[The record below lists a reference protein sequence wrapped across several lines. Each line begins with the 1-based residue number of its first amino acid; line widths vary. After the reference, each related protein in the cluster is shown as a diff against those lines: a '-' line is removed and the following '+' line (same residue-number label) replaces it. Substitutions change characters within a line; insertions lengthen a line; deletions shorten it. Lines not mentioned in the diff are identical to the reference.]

1 MRWRIHE
8 RGLAQAQADMVGACR
23 HVRPAARGH
32 GRVVDAEPRRNRQ
45 RRFPLAGGDESR
57 DRNEAILFASRK
69 QMLEA
74 ERNYI
79 VGGFGLALAG
89 LLGSLYAARKAG
101 RAG

>member
-1 MRWRIHE
+1 MSAVSPKRKLIWW
-8 RGLAQAQADMVGACR
+8 A
-23 HVRPAARGH
+23 
-32 GRVVDAEPRRNRQ
+32 
-45 RRFPLAGGDESR
+45 LAGVFAVLLAVTAVWWTQNRAEIASADFRSLAAMQSR
-57 DRNEAILFASRK
+57 DRSEAILFASRK

-89 LLGSLYAARKAG
+89 LLGSLYASRKAG

>member
-1 MRWRIHE
+1 MS
-8 RGLAQAQADMVGACR
+8 
-23 HVRPAARGH
+23 AAS
-32 GRVVDAEPRRNRQ
+32 PRRKLIWWA
-45 RRFPLAGGDESR
+45 LAGIFAVLLAVMAVWWTQNRAEIAGADFRSLAAMQSR
-57 DRNEAILFASRK
+57 DRSEAILFASRK

>member
-1 MRWRIHE
+1 MS
-8 RGLAQAQADMVGACR
+8 
-23 HVRPAARGH
+23 AASPKRKLIWW
-32 GRVVDAEPRRNRQ
+32 A
-45 RRFPLAGGDESR
+45 LAGMFAVLLAVTAVWWTQNRAEIASADFRSLAATQSR
-57 DRNEAILFASRK
+57 DRSEAILFASRK

-101 RAG
+101 PAG

>member
-1 MRWRIHE
+1 M
-8 RGLAQAQADMVGACR
+8 Q
-23 HVRPAARGH
+23 
-32 GRVVDAEPRRNRQ
+32 
-45 RRFPLAGGDESR
+45 SR
-57 DRNEAILFASRK
+57 DRSEAILFASRK

>member
-1 MRWRIHE
+1 MS
-8 RGLAQAQADMVGACR
+8 
-23 HVRPAARGH
+23 AASPKRKLIWW
-32 GRVVDAEPRRNRQ
+32 A
-45 RRFPLAGGDESR
+45 LAGMFAVLLAVMAVWWTQNRAEIASADFRSLAAMQSR
-57 DRNEAILFASRK
+57 DRSEAILFASRK
-69 QMLEA
+69 QMLET

>member
-1 MRWRIHE
+1 MS
-8 RGLAQAQADMVGACR
+8 
-23 HVRPAARGH
+23 AASPKRKLIWW
-32 GRVVDAEPRRNRQ
+32 A
-45 RRFPLAGGDESR
+45 LAGIFAVLLAVTAVWWTQNRAEIASADFRSLAAMQSR
-57 DRNEAILFASRK
+57 ERSEAILFASRK

-79 VGGFGLALAG
+79 VGGFALALAG

>member
-1 MRWRIHE
+1 MS
-8 RGLAQAQADMVGACR
+8 
-23 HVRPAARGH
+23 AAS
-32 GRVVDAEPRRNRQ
+32 PRRKLKWWA
-45 RRFPLAGGDESR
+45 LAGIFAVLLAVTAVWWTQNRAEIASADFRSLAAMQSR
-57 DRNEAILFASRK
+57 DRSEAILFASRK

-79 VGGFGLALAG
+79 VGGLGLALAG

>member
-1 MRWRIHE
+1 MS
-8 RGLAQAQADMVGACR
+8 
-23 HVRPAARGH
+23 AASPKRKLIWW
-32 GRVVDAEPRRNRQ
+32 A
-45 RRFPLAGGDESR
+45 LAGMFAVLLAVTAVWWTQNRAEIASADFRSLAAMQSR

>member
-1 MRWRIHE
+1 MS
-8 RGLAQAQADMVGACR
+8 
-23 HVRPAARGH
+23 AASPKRKLIWW
-32 GRVVDAEPRRNRQ
+32 A
-45 RRFPLAGGDESR
+45 LAGVFAVLLAVTAVWWTQNRAEIASADFRSLAAMQSR
-57 DRNEAILFASRK
+57 ERSEAILFASRK

-79 VGGFGLALAG
+79 VGGFALALAG

>member
-1 MRWRIHE
+1 MS
-8 RGLAQAQADMVGACR
+8 
-23 HVRPAARGH
+23 AASPKRKLIWW
-32 GRVVDAEPRRNRQ
+32 A
-45 RRFPLAGGDESR
+45 LAGIFAVLLTVTAVWWTQNRAEIASADVRSLAAMQSR
-57 DRNEAILFASRK
+57 DRSEAILFASRK

-79 VGGFGLALAG
+79 VGGFGLAFAG